1 MGTSQGNKF
10 GPRQIR
16 LYLVLFGLAFMVFGI
31 GFYLYERDF
40 EARAEK
46 TMGTVTEVRRE
57 TSSTTSGGRRTTSI
71 VYRPIIRFE
80 VDGRRHSFVSKSAS
94 SGYKDMKGKHLEI
107 LYDPDDPSDARIA
120 DNLTWLIIG
129 IFIGAGG
136 LIFLAGVFFP
146 RVFKETNGAK
156 V

>member
-1 MGTSQGNKF
+1 METSQGNKF

-31 GFYLYERDF
+31 YFYLYERDF

-46 TMGTVTEVRRE
+46 TMGTVTKVRRE

-80 VDGRRHSFVSKSAS
+80 LDGRSYSFASKSAS
-94 SGYKDMKGKHLEI
+94 SGYKDMKGTRLEI
-107 LYDPDDPSDARIA
+107 LYDPADPSDARIA
-120 DNLTWLIIG
+120 DNRTWLIIG

-136 LIFLAGVFFP
+136 LIFLAGVFLP
-146 RVFKETNGAK
+146 RVFKETNGAI

>member
-1 MGTSQGNKF
+1 METSQWFKF

-16 LYLVLFGLAFMVFGI
+16 LYLVMFGLAFMVFGI
-31 GFYLYERDF
+31 CFYLYERDF

-46 TMGTVTEVRRE
+46 TIGTVTEVRRE

-80 VDGRRHSFVSKSAS
+80 VDGKSYSFASKSAS
-94 SGYKDMKGKHLEI
+94 SGYKGMKGTRLEI
-107 LYDPDDPSDARIA
+107 LYDPADPSDARIA
-120 DNLTWLIIG
+120 DNRTGLIIG
-129 IFIGAGG
+129 TFIGVGG
-136 LIFLAGVFFP
+136 MIFLAGVFLP
-146 RVFKETNGAK
+146 HVFKETNGAK